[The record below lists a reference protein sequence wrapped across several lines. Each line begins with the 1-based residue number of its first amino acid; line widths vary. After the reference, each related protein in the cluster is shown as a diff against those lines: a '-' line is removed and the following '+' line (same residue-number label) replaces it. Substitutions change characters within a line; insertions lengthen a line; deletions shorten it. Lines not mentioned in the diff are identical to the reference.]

1 MHRRDFQVFRTYFT
15 YDVRASCKY
24 GNERKK
30 WQSQLNKIDYLHRVL
45 GAKIKPNNAHT
56 QKLQKK
62 EQGQKAVHIH
72 FSGAPRIAYF
82 CGMWKIMVRSE
93 IKAIKHLEDFHA

>member
-15 YDVRASCKY
+15 YDVVRASCKY
-24 GNERKK
+24 T
-30 WQSQLNKIDYLHRVL
+30 QLNKIDYLHRVL
-45 GAKIKPNNAHT
+45 GAKFKPNNGSLAHT

-62 EQGQKAVHIH
+62 EQGQKAGHVH

-82 CGMWKIMVRSE
+82 CAMWKIMVRSE
-93 IKAIKHLEDFHA
+93 IKAIKHLEEFHA